1 LADPEVCDDSYD
13 AMTPPRFSVKRE
25 LTVEGGSRMEGFRER
40 LDKWKD
46 QDEELWGDEDARQLD
61 KSGLEN

>member
-1 LADPEVCDDSYD
+1 
-13 AMTPPRFSVKRE
+13 MTPPRFSVKRE